1 MKAVVVPAR
10 GQIELKDVP
19 VPEPGAG
26 EVLVKTGA
34 IAINPTDFKH
44 GRNQLKYL
52 RRDFLA
58 PPGSWLGCD
67 FAGTVDKVGSGV
79 TNVKVGDRVAAFVHG
94 GQWEGEGWAEY
105 IKAQSSLVWK
115 VPDNLSD
122 EEAAAAGGIAPWT
135 AIQALFFRLPLST
148 PWAPTKEPEPV
159 LIWGGSTSVGLYA
172 IQLLKLA
179 GYTVVATSSE
189 KNFETLKKFGATGTY
204 SYSDPEVSAQIAKD
218 YPKLRY
224 ALDTIAEGKTT
235 VSAVKAISQAAGR
248 GKVITL
254 LTNKDEELK
263 QYEEA
268 VPAEMTLVYTVLGV
282 PFDWPGVSF
291 PAMPEDK
298 SRMEDWCANH
308 LPELF
313 ASGQLKPNP
322 ILSFKGGLENVNEGL
337 EYLKAGKNSAQK
349 VTYKI

>member
-26 EVLVKTGA
+26 EVLVK
-34 IAINPTDFKH
+34 
-44 GRNQLKYL
+44 
-52 RRDFLA
+52 RDFLA

-115 VPDNLSD
+115 VPDNLR
-122 EEAAAAGGIAPWT
+122 T